1 MAEAGAEHPGGCTI
15 LKMRLESAIPHRA
28 RGDIPARQSEL
39 ARGGDLRLVLDNRGH
54 GAVHTAQPWM
64 VVGGVDGRAA
74 TQHARATRRPP
85 GLYVFVIQPLRA
97 EMSMYS
103 KSCTFK

>member
-54 GAVHTAQPWM
+54 GAVHTAQPRSGWEAWM
-64 VVGGVDGRAA
+64 VVPLHNTHEGGPLAA
-74 TQHARATRRPP
+74 IACTRRPGDGRREAQAP
-85 GLYVFVIQPLRA
+85 IKVQ
-97 EMSMYS
+97 
-103 KSCTFK
+103 K